1 MARRKTGKRKF
12 VETLN
17 RKLEGASLKPEPLAK
32 PFCHPGITEETAMKK
47 QFLYILSCRDEP
59 LIKVGLADS
68 ADKRF
73 LALERDRF
81 DLRESYMVQSTDES
95 WIRTLEQ
102 NLKTFFSAEQRV
114 SDKPVINGNTET
126 FRSCALSKMIQM
138 VEGFRTNFPCA
149 EFGIR
154 QDLSG
159 VLPWADEK

>member
-1 MARRKTGKRKF
+1 
-12 VETLN
+12 
-17 RKLEGASLKPEPLAK
+17 
-32 PFCHPGITEETAMKK
+32 MKK
-47 QFLYILSCRDEP
+47 QFLYILSFRDEP

-73 LALERDRF
+73 LELERDRF
-81 DLRESYMVQSTDES
+81 DLRESYMVQSADES
-95 WIRTLEQ
+95 WIRTLEG
-102 NLKTFFSAEQRV
+102 NLKTFFSADQWV
-114 SDKPVINGNTET
+114 SDKPVINGNAET

-159 VLPWADEK
+159 VLPWADEKETNSHFSGSRGSSLY

>member
-1 MARRKTGKRKF
+1 
-12 VETLN
+12 
-17 RKLEGASLKPEPLAK
+17 
-32 PFCHPGITEETAMKK
+32 MKK
-47 QFLYILSCRDEP
+47 QFLYILSFRDEP

-68 ADKRF
+68 AEKRF

-81 DLRESYMVQSTDES
+81 DLRESYMVQSADES
-95 WIRTLEQ
+95 WIRTLEG
-102 NLKTFFSAEQRV
+102 NLKTFFSADQRV

-149 EFGIR
+149 EFSIR